1 MNKVINFNEFKS
13 KKNRV
18 DDIAQAK
25 KYLFSIDIKSLEMKI
40 ADKVM
45 ESVCNYEN
53 ATIRL
58 NFTKIAREQ
67 DTTIYK
73 VKKAY
78 NNLID
83 NKVLVEVAKEHR
95 RPVLVSSKNL
105 MLACNLVEYIE
116 AYL

>member
-1 MNKVINFNEFKS
+1 MTKIINFNEYKS
-13 KKNRV
+13 RRNRV

-25 KYLFSIDIKSLEMKI
+25 KYIYSIDTNSLEIKI

-45 ESVCNYEN
+45 ESVYNCDSVN
-53 ATIRL
+53 IRL
-58 NFTKIAREQ
+58 NFTRIAREQ
-67 DTTIYK
+67 DTTLYK

-78 NNLID
+78 KNLID
-83 NKVLVEVAKEHR
+83 NKVLVEVAKEPK

-105 MLACNLVEYIE
+105 MLACNLTEYIE